1 MEPESPAI
9 TFSSSPLGRASR
21 LEAELWLPAAREQI
35 FEFFSDAFQLESL
48 TPPLLQFSVATP
60 PPIHIAAGTRIDYR
74 LRVHG
79 VPLRWQS
86 LIDVWDPP
94 RRFVDV
100 QTRGPYRLWRHEHTF
115 EEADG
120 GVLCRD
126 VVDYAPWG
134 GWAVDRLLVRRDLR
148 KIFAY
153 RTAMLQ
159 KKFPA
164 PNSSF

>member
-1 MEPESPAI
+1 MEPAPPTI
-9 TFSSSPLGRASR
+9 VFSASPLGRARR
-21 LEAELWLPAAREQI
+21 LEATLWLAASREQV

-48 TPPLLQFSVATP
+48 TPPLLQFSVVTP

-100 QTRGPYRLWRHEHTF
+100 QTRGPYRLWRHEHSF
-115 EEADG
+115 EESGG

-134 GWAVDRLLVRRDLR
+134 GWLADKLLVRRDLQR
-148 KIFAY
+148 IFAF
-153 RTAMLQ
+153 RTAVLQ
-159 KKFPA
+159 ERFPA
-164 PNSSF
+164 PNSSG

>member
-1 MEPESPAI
+1 MPHSAI
-9 TFSSSPLGRASR
+9 QFGRSPLGRASR
-21 LEAELWLPAAREQI
+21 LEAELFLPYSRERV
-35 FEFFSDAFQLESL
+35 FEFFSDAYQLESL
-48 TPPLLQFSVATP
+48 TPPWLRFAVVTP
-60 PPIHIAAGTRIDYR
+60 PPIHLASGTLIDYR

-86 LIDVWDPP
+86 RIESWDPP
-94 RRFVDV
+94 RGFVDV

-134 GWAVDRLLVRRDLR
+134 GWLVDKFLVRRDLR
-148 KIFAY
+148 AIFGY
-153 RTAMLQ
+153 RTTKPREL
-159 KKFPA
+159 FPTA
-164 PNSSF
+164 